1 MSGPLLLGFGEMDSD
16 EEEFTPVLS
25 RRSKKALRSASEV
38 KVRKLQVEEST
49 GSRREQSKSSVA
61 SVKVHNNH
69 PLSDVMAGSR
79 VKKKNPKYL

>member
-49 GSRREQSKSSVA
+49 
-61 SVKVHNNH
+61 
-69 PLSDVMAGSR
+69 
-79 VKKKNPKYL
+79 